1 MMFTTPAA
9 VVFAT
14 AMLALPAT
22 AVAQMTPKAM
32 YERAIE
38 KERTLRDAP
47 TSTLRDV
54 RAGIAQYES
63 LVRRHPTSGYSDNAL
78 WQGANLALFAFERFG
93 QALDRETAQRLL
105 NQLVSSYPS
114 SSLVARAKAIVG
126 PSVLSERSEPKAPAA
141 LSERSDSKPAAT
153 SGSERT
159 ESKVPPSLGGP
170 VTIRSIKRTT
180 MADGV
185 RVSIEMDGE
194 LPFSAERLEHP
205 RRVFFDIKGARAAT
219 PLFETGLKFQE
230 DIVREIRLGR
240 HPNATRVVMD
250 MEGAESYS
258 VFTLYNPFR
267 IVVDFKR
274 GVAAAV
280 GAPMTSAEITLP
292 PAPVPT
298 PATPAA
304 ALTTGSTVAPTVGP
318 RETPAQAIDSAAP
331 PDAKPIPARPITA
344 PPPALP
350 SVNRD
355 GSFSLARQLGLGI
368 ARIVIDAGHG
378 GHDPGASAN
387 GLSEAELTLDVAVRL
402 AKLLQKQPGV
412 EVVMTR
418 SADVFI
424 PLEERTAIAN
434 REGADLF
441 LSIHANASRNPK
453 AHGVETYYLNF
464 ATNPE
469 AEAVAA
475 RENAGSAQ
483 TMHRLP
489 EIVKAIAL
497 NNKLDESRDFAS
509 IVQRAMVRR
518 LATRNKTL
526 RDLGVKQAPFVVLI
540 GAAMPSV
547 LAEISFVTH
556 KQEGALLK
564 TGAYRQHIAE
574 ALFDAVQRYQQSLK
588 KIRGTSTTQSAR

>member
-1 MMFTTPAA
+1 MKLTTLAA

-14 AMLALPAT
+14 AMFALPAT
-22 AVAQMTPKAM
+22 VTAQMTPKAM
-32 YERAIE
+32 YERATE

-47 TSTLRDV
+47 DSTLREV

-63 LVRRHPTSGYSDNAL
+63 VVRRHPTSGYSDNAL

-105 NQLVSSYPS
+105 TQLVSSYPS
-114 SSLVARAKAIVG
+114 SSLVAQAKAIIG
-126 PSVLSERSEPKAPAA
+126 PERTES
-141 LSERSDSKPAAT
+141 RPAAT
-153 SGSERT
+153 SGSERS
-159 ESKVPPSLGGP
+159 EPKGPPSLGGA
-170 VTIRSIKRTT
+170 VTIRSIKRT
-180 MADGV
+180 MMVDGV
-185 RVSIEMDGE
+185 RVAIEMDGE
-194 LPFSAERLEHP
+194 LPFSAERLENP
-205 RRVFFDIKGARAAT
+205 RRVFFDIKGARAAA
-219 PLFETGLKFQE
+219 PLFESGLKFEE

-250 MEGAESYS
+250 MEGAESYC

-267 IVVDFKR
+267 IIVDFKR
-274 GVAAAV
+274 GVAAA
-280 GAPMTSAEITLP
+280 ASTPMTSSAITMP
-292 PAPVPT
+292 PTPVPT
-298 PATPAA
+298 PAA
-304 ALTTGSTVAPTVGP
+304 ALLVAAPAPSSSAPVVGP
-318 RETPAQAIDSAAP
+318 RETPAQAIDSATP
-331 PDAKPIPARPITA
+331 VDAKPIPARPITA

-350 SVNRD
+350 SANRD
-355 GSFSLARQLGLGI
+355 GSFSLARQLGLGV

-402 AKLLQKQPGV
+402 SKLLQKQPGV

-418 SADVFI
+418 STDTFI

-464 ATNPE
+464 APNPE
-469 AEAVAA
+469 AEAIAA
-475 RENAGSAQ
+475 RENAGSTQ

-497 NNKLDESRDFAS
+497 NNKQDESRDFAT

-526 RDLGVKQAPFVVLI
+526 RDLGVKQAPFIVLI

-564 TGAYRQHIAE
+564 TGSYRQHIAE
-574 ALFDAVQRYQQSLK
+574 ALFDAVQKYQQSLK
-588 KIRGTSTTQSAR
+588 KIHGASTTQSSR